1 MDKKNFT
8 VVVIEDDRAINSQ
21 IADFLSLHYKKIY
34 SFTNYQ
40 DAEFE
45 VPIIQPDIILLD
57 IFLDYFNG
65 LDLVEHFRQQGLKVP
80 IIMMITYNDTKL
92 VVRALRLGADDYI
105 IKPFDLEH
113 LVEII
118 DKSLKNYDIRRQVS
132 ILEERL
138 KEELPSE
145 IIGNSEGVL
154 KALEMS
160 KIVAGTDTTV
170 LIYGETGTGKE
181 LFSKFIHNNSLRAN
195 GPFVTLNCGAIPRE
209 LAENE
214 LFGYERGA
222 FTGAIEKIKQG
233 RFEQA
238 HRGTI
243 LLDEISELSL
253 ELQVKLLRVLQEKK
267 YYRLGG
273 QKEITVDVR
282 VIASTNRN
290 LEKLVE
296 EGKFRDDLYY
306 RLNVARINLP
316 PLRERN
322 DDIMLLATS
331 FVNEF
336 NKKFG
341 KKITGFDEKAIEM
354 LYKYKWKGNIREL
367 RNVIERVVLLE
378 TNSIISVGSL
388 HFLNPISEIQDKG
401 FSGDSEAKQLVRLPK
416 DGVSMIKV
424 IKDLIEQTLKLTNG
438 NKTKA
443 AEILEI
449 SLAQLEYRI
458 EQLNIRI

>member
-8 VVVIEDDRAINSQ
+8 IAIIEDDKAVNSQ
-21 IADFLSLHYKKIY
+21 VSDFLSLHYKKIF

-57 IFLDYFNG
+57 IFIDYFNG

-113 LVEII
+113 LIEII

-138 KEELPSE
+138 KEEQPSE

-154 KALEMS
+154 KALEIS
-160 KIVAGTDTTV
+160 KIIAGADTTV

-181 LFSKFIHNNSLRAN
+181 LFSKYIHNNSPRAN
-195 GPFVTLNCGAIPRE
+195 GPFVTINCGAIPRE

-214 LFGYERGA
+214 MFGYERGA

-273 QKEITVDVR
+273 QKEISVDVR

-296 EGKFRDDLYY
+296 DGKFRDDLYY

-316 PLRERN
+316 PLRDRN

-341 KKITGFDEKAIEM
+341 KKITGFDERAIEI
-354 LYKYKWKGNIREL
+354 LYNYKWKGNIREL

-378 TNSIISVGSL
+378 TNSVISANSL
-388 HFLNPISEIQDKG
+388 HFLNPSTDIQEKDFIG
-401 FSGDSEAKQLVRLPK
+401 NTDAKHLVRLPK
-416 DGVSMIKV
+416 DGVSMAKV
-424 IKDLIEQTLKLTNG
+424 IKDLIEQTLKLANG

-458 EQLNIRI
+458 EQLNIRL